1 MSVPGGEPGSYIWHR
16 VNSRLMMENGKPSRV
31 VGALHN
37 IHSMKAK
44 LSENSERLYM
54 SQSALQAI
62 NGVYVS
68 IFYVN
73 LPEDSYYAVRL
84 PEARS
89 GAVLPRNGCY
99 STDLC
104 SYILSAIILYLPCS

>member
-1 MSVPGGEPGSYIWHR
+1 
-16 VNSRLMMENGKPSRV
+16 MENGKPSRV

-37 IHSMKAK
+37 IHSMKSK

-62 NGVYVS
+62 NGVYMS

-84 PEARS
+84 PERAVGRCCRGT
-89 GAVLPRNGCY
+89 GATPQSFAAISCPMWTRRTENG
-99 STDLC
+99 
-104 SYILSAIILYLPCS
+104 